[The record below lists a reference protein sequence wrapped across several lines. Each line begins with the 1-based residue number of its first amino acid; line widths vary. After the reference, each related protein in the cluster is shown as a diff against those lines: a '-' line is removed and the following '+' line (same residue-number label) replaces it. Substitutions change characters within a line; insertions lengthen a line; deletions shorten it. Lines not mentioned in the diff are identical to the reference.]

1 MFFWRVILL
10 VLVFTTLGVGILF
23 FPHLAALGESVYAY
37 YQGDQAFRQKAYE
50 AADKH
55 YRQALKAFPDPAQV
69 YIKLG
74 EVQQQLNH
82 GNTALQ
88 YYQQAL
94 EFNPQAKRAL
104 VQSAHEEWRQG
115 HHRIA
120 LRYYLDALNADP
132 HDVQLR
138 DTIGNRYLT
147 LARQTNQPEDY
158 ENAASIFKKFLEKN
172 EQDDASRYRL
182 GETLFAQG
190 RFTEALE
197 VYCDLAQKHPDNPET
212 LYSLAVTMAKNKAYP
227 EAYQLMTQ
235 ATEQIEVRQPELSE
249 RWALQTLQFQQ
260 AQSAYPQS
268 PLPAVSKCMARLHPP
283 ETEHTTE
290 SPDS

>member
-10 VLVFTTLGVGILF
+10 VIVFTTIGAGILF
-23 FPHLAALGESVYAY
+23 FPHLAAMGESLYAY
-37 YQGDQAFRQKAYE
+37 YQGEQAYRQNAYE
-50 AADKH
+50 TADKY
-55 YRQALKAFPDPAQV
+55 YRQALKAFPDPAYI

-74 EVQQQLNH
+74 DVQQQLHH

-94 EFNPQAKRAL
+94 ALNPHAKRAL

-120 LRYYLDALNADP
+120 LRYYLDALDADP
-132 HDVQLR
+132 HDAALR
-138 DTIGNRYLT
+138 DMVGNRYLT

-158 ENAASIFKKFLEKN
+158 ENATSLFKQFLAKN
-172 EQDDASRYRL
+172 QQDDASRYRL

-190 RFTEALE
+190 RFSEALE

-212 LYSLAVTMAKNKAYP
+212 LYSLAAAMAKNKAYP

-260 AQSAYPQS
+260 AQSAYPH
-268 PLPAVSKCMARLHPP
+268 PPAPAVSKCMARLRATQPDVHG
-283 ETEHTTE
+283 